1 MEVAYPRERVP
12 TKVDAHAEWLHQAL
26 AADPTRGRG
35 ERHPLLRRHLHEHFV
50 AEVGELADAVFVG
63 LGPQVQMTLDA
74 LVAQRILPRERVI
87 AGMLHPSGNCT
98 YRINYLIG
106 DRSGPVPHATNPV
119 PYDEGRRAFRRTR
132 LGTAA
137 N

>member
-1 MEVAYPRERVP
+1 MHLLQTTSLLRYPVF
-12 TKVDAHAEWLHQAL
+12 VDDQGYGGQP
-26 AADPTRGRG
+26 DMT
-35 ERHPLLRRHLHEHFV
+35 RHPLLRRHLHDHFV

-63 LGPQVQMTLDA
+63 LGPQVQKTLDA

-106 DRSGPVPHATNPV
+106 DRSGPVPHATNPA